1 MTRVGIITQARMTS
15 TRLPGKVL
23 LTAGGK
29 TMLGHHLDRLAAAG
43 YPVIVATTENVTD
56 DPIVDE
62 ATARGARVYRGSEND
77 VLSRFSEA
85 AADAELEVVVRVT
98 SDCPLID
105 ASLIVRGVE
114 EYLALDDAGAH
125 VSNVLERTY
134 PRGFDFEVFSAAAL
148 ADADAHATDPADRE
162 HVTPYLY
169 RNRSGRMTMHAIR
182 READASRFRV
192 TLDTSDDYDVI
203 TRLIR
208 RHEAASLDSEQI
220 IAVLNDH
227 PELAELNAHVEQKK
241 LGE

>member
-23 LTAGGK
+23 FRAGGK
-29 TMLGHHLDRLAAAG
+29 TMLAHHLDRLAATG
-43 YPVIVATTENVTD
+43 FPVITATTQNGAD
-56 DPIVDE
+56 DAVVDE
-62 ATARGARVYRGSEND
+62 AVAHGALVYRGSEND
-77 VLSRFSEA
+77 VLSRFAEA
-85 AADAELEVVVRVT
+85 AADAELDVIVRVT

-105 ASLIVRGVE
+105 ASLISRGVE
-114 EYLALDDAGAH
+114 RYLALEDTEAH

-148 ADADAHATDPADRE
+148 ADANAHATDPADRE

-182 READASRFRV
+182 RSEEASAFRV
-192 TLDTSDDYDVI
+192 TLDTPDDFALLSA
-203 TRLIR
+203 LIDE
-208 RHEAASLDSEQI
+208 HDAAKLDAEAI
-220 IAVLNDH
+220 IRTLTTY
-227 PELAELNAHVEQKK
+227 PELTAINVHIEQKK